1 MKLLGYEIS
10 KFAEKK
16 KTRALPSGVEL
27 GGSGTEIWDGI
38 ITEEYNADLRGQ
50 AGFKEYD
57 KMRRNDATVKSAIL
71 SVTLPIRRAKW
82 YVKPA
87 SDSPE
92 DIERADFVKWNL
104 FEGLGS
110 TYDDFLRQACSHL
123 VFGNMV
129 FEKVFNVRPWEGKEM
144 VTWEKFGPRLPRT
157 IMRWALKD
165 GTGIEQ
171 ILQDGKQVI
180 LPWEKIMVFVNEMEG
195 DNWEGISILRA
206 AYKHWYY
213 KDKFYQIDAMA
224 FERQGLGIPKAKLGE
239 GATQEDQNK
248 AKEILK
254 NIRANHQQYVVE
266 PAGVTLEFMDMKAQ
280 TTRDPATS
288 IGHHNREITKSVL
301 AQFLELGATDS
312 GSRALSEDQSSLFL
326 LSLETVANNICDVIN
341 RFAIKQLI
349 DMNYDGVQ
357 YYPTLEYAG
366 ISRVDVAK
374 LSSAYEV
381 LTRSGGIKA
390 QGEDEQYLREV
401 MGLPERDIEE
411 DETPTE
417 EVVETP
423 DPEELPKEEDKVVKK
438 KEASYPH
445 KHFSEE
451 YKGWRPL
458 TFAEKKVAFN
468 ALEEEINRL
477 EKSLV
482 GEAGDVLRAEKDR
495 YIKALS
501 AAMHSSDPTKAKEV
515 KFQAATAYAK
525 VLRDHKRGA
534 LTYGKTSAAS
544 EMGKAIPATTP
555 EQKAMIDMQSTA
567 IADSHVTTFDEK
579 AKIAA
584 VNALTNGQTVAVA
597 VAAADVAAE
606 EAIAKLV
613 DDTAK
618 IVVSGYINNGRNY
631 VFDTYQEDAYALQR
645 SELLDSATCNYCL
658 SVDGRVIE
666 PDDSFGKSGPFHS
679 GCRGVW
685 VSILKDEDEKPSIT
699 GVPKSLRDKY
709 GGSVN
714 YVVQPKTPTNTK
726 DSAARSEIDK
736 RKSK

>member
-1 MKLLGYEIS
+1 MKLFGFEVS
-10 KFAEKK
+10 KFADNKK
-16 KTRALPSGVEL
+16 PRVLASGVEL
-27 GGSGTEIWDGI
+27 GGSGTQMWDGI
-38 ITEEYNADLRGQ
+38 ITEEYNADLRG
-50 AGFKEYD
+50 AEGFKEYD

-92 DIERADFVKWNL
+92 DIERADFITWNM
-104 FEGLGS
+104 FEGLSS
-110 TYDDFLRQACSHL
+110 TYDDFIRQACLHL

-157 IMRWALKD
+157 IVRWETKD
-165 GTGIEQ
+165 KAGIEQ
-171 ILQDGKQVI
+171 LLHDGRQVI
-180 LPWEKIMVFVNEMEG
+180 IPWEKLMVFVNEMEG

-213 KDKFYQIDAMA
+213 KDKFYLIDAMA

-239 GATQEDQNK
+239 GASQEDTEK
-248 AKEILK
+248 AKTILK

-266 PAGVTLEFMDMKAQ
+266 PYDVTLEFMDMKAQ
-280 TTRDPATS
+280 TTRDPANS

-381 LTRSGGIKA
+381 LTRSGGIKS
-390 QGEDEQYLREV
+390 QGEDERYLREI

-423 DPEELPKEEDKVVKK
+423 DPEDLPKEEDEVKK
-438 KEASYPH
+438 KEASYPR
-445 KHFSEE
+445 FTEE

-458 TFAEKKVAFN
+458 TFAEKKVAFS
-468 ALEEEINRL
+468 ALEREIDRL

-482 GEAGDVLRAEKDR
+482 GEAGDVLRTEKDK

-501 AAMHSSDPTKAKEV
+501 TALHSNDPAKAKEV
-515 KFQAATAYAK
+515 KFKAATTYAK
-525 VLRDHKRGA
+525 VLRDHQRGA
-534 LTYGKTSAAS
+534 LTYGKTSASS
-544 EMGKAIPATTP
+544 EIGKAIPATTA
-555 EQKAMIDMQSTA
+555 EQKALIDMQSTA
-567 IADSHVTTFDEK
+567 IAESHITTLDEK

-584 VNALTNGQTVAVA
+584 VNARTRGETVAIA
-597 VAAADVAAE
+597 VAAADRAAE
-606 EAIAKLV
+606 EAISKLL

-618 IVVSGYINNGRNY
+618 IVVSSYINNGRDY
-631 VFDTYQEDAYALQR
+631 VFDTYKEEVYALQR
-645 SELLDSATCNYCL
+645 SELLDSRTCNYCL

-666 PDDSFGKSGPFHS
+666 RDDSFGRSGPYHS
-679 GCRGVW
+679 GCRGIW

-709 GGSVN
+709 GDSVN
-714 YVVQPKTPTNTK
+714 DVVQPKSPTNVK
-726 DSAARSEIDK
+726 DSAAKSEIDK

>member
-1 MKLLGYEIS
+1 MKLFGYEVS

-16 KTRALPSGVEL
+16 KPRVIASGVEL

-87 SDSPE
+87 SESPE
-92 DIERADFVKWNL
+92 DIERADFIKWNL
-104 FEGLGS
+104 FEGLGT
-110 TYDDFLRQACSHL
+110 TYDDFLRQACLHL

-157 IMRWALKD
+157 IQRWETKD

-180 LPWEKIMVFVNEMEG
+180 IPWEKLMVFVNEMEG

-213 KDKFYQIDAMA
+213 KDKFYLIDAMA

-239 GATQEDQNK
+239 GASQEDTDK
-248 AKEILK
+248 AKSILK
-254 NIRANHQQYVVE
+254 NIRANHQQYIVE
-266 PAGVTLEFMDMKAQ
+266 PHDVTLEFMDMKAQ

-357 YYPTLEYAG
+357 YYPALEYAG

-374 LSSAYEV
+374 LSAAYEV

-390 QGEDEQYLREV
+390 QGEDEQYLREI

-411 DETPTE
+411 DEVEEE
-417 EVVETP
+417 EVVEKP
-423 DPEELPKEEDKVVKK
+423 NPEDLPKDEDDVVKK

-445 KHFSEE
+445 KHFAEDE

-458 TFAEKKVAFN
+458 TFAEKKVSFS
-468 ALEEEINRL
+468 ALEREIDRL

-482 GEAGDVLRAEKDR
+482 TDAGDVLRTEKDK

-501 AAMHSSDPTKAKEV
+501 AALHSNDPAKAKEV
-515 KFQAATAYAK
+515 KFKAATSYAK

-544 EMGKAIPATTP
+544 EMGKAIPATTA
-555 EQKAMIDMQSTA
+555 EQKALIDMQSTA
-567 IADSHVTTFDEK
+567 IAESHITTLDEK

-584 VNALTNGQTVAVA
+584 VNARARGETVAVA
-597 VAAADVAAE
+597 IAAADVAAE
-606 EAIAKLV
+606 QAISKLL
-613 DDTAK
+613 DDTSK
-618 IVVSGYINNGRNY
+618 IVVAGYINNGRDY
-631 VFDTYQEDAYALQR
+631 VFDTYKEDVYALQR

-666 PDDSFGKSGPFHS
+666 RNDSFGHSGTYHS

-699 GVPKSLRDKY
+699 GVPQSLRDKY
-709 GGSVN
+709 GGSAN
-714 YVVQPKTPTNTK
+714 DLVQPKTPTNTK
-726 DSAARSEIDK
+726 DSAAREEIDK
-736 RKSK
+736 RK